1 MPLLLITSIIFFTM
15 SSLDMFGVSFANT
28 GLVLGFSDLVAIV
41 FLLFSGFGVMPGA
54 QFGLNHPDPLGG
66 SVHDTFLFCE
76 ALYLFD
82 CTA

>member
-1 MPLLLITSIIFFTM
+1 M

-54 QFGLNHPDPLGG
+54 QARFQISPIRKVDQP
-66 SVHDTFLFCE
+66 FE
-76 ALYLFD
+76 IK
-82 CTA
+82 